1 MRTSGKK
8 RRVRGT
14 RPRRRIKVEILREG
28 GEGGGEEGRRAR
40 TVSEEVKAD
49 EEDDDQIEWES
60 IDGKKRSCGKKGRT
74 QRKRGEKRAD
84 WFC

>member
-1 MRTSGKK
+1 MKFFERAAKEEEKK
-8 RRVRGT
+8 EDARVRST
-14 RPRRRIKVEILREG
+14 
-28 GEGGGEEGRRAR
+28 
-40 TVSEEVKAD
+40 EEVKAD